1 MGALRSLAST
11 LMQPVGQP
19 FGQAP
24 SPLRAV
30 GLLLDSGL
38 LQRHYLY
45 LSRASTRPHCV
56 LALPAWPA
64 PPPAGDPVPLIVR
77 SRRGFFLPV

>member
-1 MGALRSLAST
+1 MFGALRSLAST

-24 SPLRAV
+24 SQLRAV
-30 GLLLDSGL
+30 GL
-38 LQRHYLY
+38 
-45 LSRASTRPHCV
+45 
-56 LALPAWPA
+56 PAGPA

-77 SRRGFFLPV
+77 SRRGFFLPLPSSQKRPT